1 MKTTTI
7 GSYPKPDSMTLPGFI
22 AKHPNPTAS
31 YSKWLKTR
39 SEEDIESALEG
50 GRAIVREQVSCGIDI
65 PTDGE
70 APREHYVYYHLR
82 HIHGYDFENL
92 AERESRGGA
101 WSPRVPVLRDA
112 VRPGFAFLVKD
123 WRNAQAATEKPVKM
137 TVPGPMT
144 IGDSTVD
151 EHFGDEKALARALA
165 DTLNVEIR
173 RLAEAGCQHIQ
184 VDEPLFARRPD
195 AALDWGIECLERC
208 FHGLPS
214 SVARVMHMCC
224 GYPSGLNMTDYPKAD
239 PQAYFDLAGPLDDA
253 QVDAVSI
260 EDAHRH
266 NDLALLEK
274 FTRSTVILGCVDIA
288 NTRVEGVE
296 EISGRLSNARRHIE
310 PDRLI
315 AAPDCGLAML
325 DRPTVVRK
333 MTNLA
338 EAAHGFDASA

>member
-1 MKTTTI
+1 MQTTTI

-22 AKHPNPTAS
+22 AKHPNPTAR
-31 YSKWLKTR
+31 YTEWLATR
-39 SEEDIESALEG
+39 TDADKEAALEG
-50 GRAIVREQVSCGIDI
+50 ARTIVREQASCGIDI

-82 HIHGYDFENL
+82 HIEGFDFENL

-101 WSPRVPVLRDA
+101 WSPRVPVLRHA
-112 VRPGFAFLVKD
+112 VQPGFPFLVKD
-123 WRNAQAATEKPVKM
+123 WRTAQEATGNPVKM

-144 IGDSTVD
+144 IIDSTVNEHYSD
-151 EHFGDEKALARALA
+151 ERALARALA

-173 RLAEAGCQHIQ
+173 RLAEAGCRFIQ

-208 FHGLPS
+208 FHGLPPTLT
-214 SVARVMHMCC
+214 RVMHMCC
-224 GYPSGLNMTDYPKAD
+224 GYPSALNMTDYPKAD
-239 PQAYFDLAGPLDDA
+239 PQAYFELAGPLDMA
-253 QVDAVSI
+253 KIDAVSI

-274 FTRSTVILGCVDIA
+274 FTQTTVILGCVDIA
-288 NTRVEGVE
+288 NTRVETVD
-296 EISGRLSNARRHIE
+296 EISGRLGAAHQHID
-310 PDRLI
+310 PARLI

-325 DRPTVVRK
+325 DRDTAVQK
-333 MTNLA
+333 MSNLA
-338 EAAHGFDASA
+338 SAAHAID

>member
-1 MKTTTI
+1 MLTTTI
-7 GSYPKPDSMTLPGFI
+7 GSYPKPESMSLPGFI
-22 AKHPNPTAS
+22 AKHPNPTAR
-31 YSKWLKTR
+31 YSEWLATR
-39 SEEDIESALEG
+39 SDADLEAALEG
-50 GRAIVREQVSCGIDI
+50 ACAIVREQVGCGIDI

-82 HIHGYDFENL
+82 HIEGFDFDNL
-92 AERESRGGA
+92 LERNARGGA

-112 VRPGFAFLVKD
+112 VRPGFPFLVKD
-123 WRNAQAATEKPVKM
+123 WRNAQSAAGKPVKM

-144 IGDSTVD
+144 IIDSTVD
-151 EHFGDEKALARALA
+151 EYYGDEKTLARALA

-173 RLAEAGCQHIQ
+173 RLAEAGCRHIQ

-195 AALDWGIECLERC
+195 AALDWGVECLERC
-208 FHGLPS
+208 FLGLPPA
-214 SVARVMHMCC
+214 VTRVMHMCC

-239 PQAYFDLAGPLDDA
+239 PQAYFDIAGPLDA
-253 QVDAVSI
+253 AKVDAISI

-274 FTRSTVILGCVDIA
+274 FTQTTVILGCIDIA
-288 NTRVEGVE
+288 NTRVETVE
-296 EISGRLSNARRHIE
+296 EISERLTAARQRID
-310 PDRLI
+310 PARLM

-325 DRPTVVRK
+325 DRKTVVQK

-338 EAAHGFDASA
+338 AAAHAFD